1 MAGTAVTP
9 SSAAGSMTGLN
20 IGANVSASFVN
31 SFRVAAVAERLAT
44 HVQPD
49 FVSDD
54 VEFFNLCLSL
64 ARYLF
69 FKSNLAFR
77 RLLENAFVW
86 LQRKC
91 GIWWIRDLSF
101 VLNSSFHFA

>member
-1 MAGTAVTP
+1 MRFTYKQIAKKRKNKNILQNARERSHKKKIVFAIDRERERMAGTAVTP
-9 SSAAGSMTGLN
+9 SPAAGSMTGLN

-31 SFRVAAVAERLAT
+31 SFRVAAVAERLST

-69 FKSNLAFR
+69 F
-77 RLLENAFVW
+77 
-86 LQRKC
+86 
-91 GIWWIRDLSF
+91 
-101 VLNSSFHFA
+101 